1 MRLSPRGGRRSAGK
15 RQTWAGRLSLE
26 TQINRSAEAVRWVEG
41 STLRAALVRRRGLR
55 EVGEPCHASKLST
68 GIRWA
73 RPVRT
78 TTCGGTTLLL
88 ATLNLPHLST
98 RNCSLWVADI
108 VRPAPSAC
116 VRLFQKHADLK
127 IRPPP
132 PKGSISNL
140 RAKIV
145 RNPPSLVQGWNRDP
159 WTSLEPLFN
168 PICAH
173 VRNLRHRLHARPS
186 KEAASTHKCR
196 IVNVQKFLRPPIDGG
211 LQKNLC
217 GLQTLSETALP
228 HQGRNARPH
237 CCMESAT
244 VEGGSRASGSVGLWG
259 MHSGISKG
267 CGPHDP
273 RVAEAR
279 PWATGLPLHPADTG
293 PALRLRASSW

>member
-26 TQINRSAEAVRWVEG
+26 TQINRSAEAVKWVEG

-68 GIRWA
+68 GTRWA

-88 ATLNLPHLST
+88 ASLNLPHFST
-98 RNCSLWVADI
+98 RNCSLWVVDI

-159 WTSLEPLFN
+159 WISLEPLFN

-173 VRNLRHRLHARPS
+173 VRSPAAPALCAPEQGSGKHAQMPNYERA
-186 KEAASTHKCR
+186 EILA
-196 IVNVQKFLRPPIDGG
+196 PPIDGE
-211 LQKNLC
+211 LPKNLC

-228 HQGRNARPH
+228 HQGRNALPH
-237 CCMESAT
+237 SCMESAT
-244 VEGGSRASGSVGLWG
+244 VEGGSRASGSAGLPGSHPG
-259 MHSGISKG
+259 MSKG
-267 CGPHDP
+267 RGAYDA

-279 PWATGLPLHPADTG
+279 PKATGLPLHPADTG
-293 PALRLRASSW
+293 PALRLRASS